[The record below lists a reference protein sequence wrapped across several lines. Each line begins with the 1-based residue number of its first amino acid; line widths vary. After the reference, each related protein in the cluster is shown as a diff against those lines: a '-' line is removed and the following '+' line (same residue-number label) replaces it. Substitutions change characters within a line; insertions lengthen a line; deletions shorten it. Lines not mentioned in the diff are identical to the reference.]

1 MLDNIADQ
9 IEEDN
14 EDEDDDTEELEDRL
28 DILRGDKPRNKKLV
42 DDKSENTLVTLPLE
56 DVEELRRRLRNMEDI
71 NEDLGHKLEDYE
83 ELGKKFKNLE
93 DTNEELAQ
101 KLKELEEKIKR
112 KEPKKNKEQ
121 AREKFIV
128 IDMETNDEMDDV
140 ECLIKNKESGYSRSN
155 PQSEPQKKKE
165 TVFDCPDC
173 GKTFIKREHMVS
185 HQKNHEAS
193 CQMCDKLFKNSKKLK
208 EHIKSDHDEMICH
221 AQCEGGKCTRSE
233 IESQQMENPY
243 KCNLCEQVFPSRNIL
258 STHKA
263 DVHRTFKPCRDITNC
278 RYQAG
283 CYFSHVPV
291 TVGKVR
297 CFQCGE
303 EFDTKHTMMIHR
315 KIHGVVKE
323 CIRLTNNQCDR
334 GDNCWWSHASSHQV
348 FQQVEEN
355 LPPPIQKMQTPMKP
369 QEMEMQSMPHNIL
382 VSMLKAMETELKKIK
397 EVLNIN

>member
-9 IEEDN
+9 IEDN

-42 DDKSENTLVTLPLE
+42 DNKSENTLVTLPLE

-128 IDMETNDEMDDV
+128 IDMETNDETDDV

-165 TVFDCPDC
+165 TMFDCPDC
-173 GKTFIKREHMVS
+173 GKKFIKRERMVS

-193 CQMCDKLFKNSKKLK
+193 CQMCEKLFKNSKK
-208 EHIKSDHDEMICH
+208 
-221 AQCEGGKCTRSE
+221 
-233 IESQQMENPY
+233 N
-243 KCNLCEQVFPSRNIL
+243 
-258 STHKA
+258 
-263 DVHRTFKPCRDITNC
+263 
-278 RYQAG
+278 
-283 CYFSHVPV
+283 
-291 TVGKVR
+291 
-297 CFQCGE
+297 
-303 EFDTKHTMMIHR
+303 
-315 KIHGVVKE
+315 
-323 CIRLTNNQCDR
+323 
-334 GDNCWWSHASSHQV
+334 
-348 FQQVEEN
+348 
-355 LPPPIQKMQTPMKP
+355 
-369 QEMEMQSMPHNIL
+369 
-382 VSMLKAMETELKKIK
+382 
-397 EVLNIN
+397 